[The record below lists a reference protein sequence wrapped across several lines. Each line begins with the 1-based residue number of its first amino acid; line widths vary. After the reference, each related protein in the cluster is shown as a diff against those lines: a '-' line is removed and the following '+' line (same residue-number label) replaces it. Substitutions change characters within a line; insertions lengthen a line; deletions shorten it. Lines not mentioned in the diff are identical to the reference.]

1 MLQFDKALALKFS
14 PQILKI
20 KMNVLI
26 KLHLYSHTEYK
37 NSDNKICDKALTQNL
52 KKKAFLLNLIIYI
65 ENASSEVSCKRP
77 PSPPPSPHSPVFLM
91 LIIRIPDLIKY
102 LLSELLPSC
111 RYVNFSLK
119 HSELVQ

>member
-77 PSPPPSPHSPVFLM
+77 PSPPPLPPLSRLPDANYKNPRPDQIFTFRTTSVLSLRQFLT
-91 LIIRIPDLIKY
+91 
-102 LLSELLPSC
+102 
-111 RYVNFSLK
+111 
-119 HSELVQ
+119 